1 VDRGAGGENAW
12 RWKTSNCFIACMLET
27 GAGGT
32 EQSNMCG
39 GESGIGMMLEMRG
52 RAGQTDLAAHK
63 EQVKVAQDK

>member
-1 VDRGAGGENAW
+1 
-12 RWKTSNCFIACMLET
+12 MLET